1 MVISTHTPIQQM
13 KTTIEL
19 SDAALDEARRVAARE
34 GTSLR
39 ALIEEGLRRVLAERR
54 RRPGFRLRRVTFG
67 GEGLAPEFSG
77 ESWPAIRDS
86 IYRERGA

>member
-1 MVISTHTPIQQM
+1 M

-34 GTSLR
+34 GTTLR

-54 RRPGFRLRRVTFG
+54 GRRAGFKLRRVTFAG
-67 GEGLAPEFSG
+67 KGLSPEFEG
-77 ESWPAIRDS
+77 ESWPAIRDAV
-86 IYRERGA
+86 YRERGA

>member
-1 MVISTHTPIQQM
+1 M

-19 SDAALDEARRVAARE
+19 SDAALIEARRIAERE

-39 ALIEEGLRRVLAERR
+39 ALVEEGLRHVLADRR
-54 RRPGFRLRRVTFG
+54 ARRSGFRLRRTTFKG
-67 GEGLAPEFSG
+67 DGLSPEFEG
-77 ESWPAIRDS
+77 ESWPAVRDA

>member
-1 MVISTHTPIQQM
+1 M

-19 SDAALDEARRVAARE
+19 SDAALEEAKRVAKRE

-39 ALIEEGLRRVLAERR
+39 ALVEEGLRRALAERR
-54 RRPGFRLRRVTFG
+54 SRRSGFRLRAASFK
-67 GEGLAPEFSG
+67 GEGLSPEFEG
-77 ESWPAIRDS
+77 ESWPAVRDA